1 MKLSKEALVEIVA
14 ILQYG
19 ILRGE
24 DVSENLRELDLVEK
38 TGGLLSDADVGKL
51 VLSPSYLQSHP
62 RGGAL
67 QGPDQEN

>member
-24 DVSENLRELDLVEK
+24 DVSEKLRELDFAIEDGAV
-38 TGGLLSDADVGKL
+38 SQL
-51 VLSPSYLQSHP
+51 VLSVSYLQTHP

-67 QGPDQEN
+67 QGPEQEN